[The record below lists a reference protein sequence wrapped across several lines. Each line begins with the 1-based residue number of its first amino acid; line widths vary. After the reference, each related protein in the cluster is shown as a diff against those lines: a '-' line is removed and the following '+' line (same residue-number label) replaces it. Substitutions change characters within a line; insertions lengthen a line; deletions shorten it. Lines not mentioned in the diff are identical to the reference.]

1 MPASLSLPFGS
12 GDFLTG
18 RATALGPGSC
28 RCASALCW
36 PSYGC
41 LFCCVPR
48 VVFFRSAHRSLY
60 RNCETPVKMLG
71 SSRII
76 ACITFAQVLARAPR
90 AAPGSREPSRAASR
104 PCGFDPSR

>member
-1 MPASLSLPFGS
+1 
-12 GDFLTG
+12 
-18 RATALGPGSC
+18 
-28 RCASALCW
+28 
-36 PSYGC
+36 
-41 LFCCVPR
+41 
-48 VVFFRSAHRSLY
+48 
-60 RNCETPVKMLG
+60 MLG